1 MKSMRLQ
8 KFQFSN
14 SLVNWKNLDLKTR
27 LILRE
32 KKNFFHLFLELG
44 KIEKSRKSNIQ
55 KFKNL
60 CVNWEKRRSTA

>member
-27 LILRE
+27 LILR
-32 KKNFFHLFLELG
+32 KKKIFHLFLELG

-60 CVNWEKRRSTA
+60 FVNWEKRRSTA